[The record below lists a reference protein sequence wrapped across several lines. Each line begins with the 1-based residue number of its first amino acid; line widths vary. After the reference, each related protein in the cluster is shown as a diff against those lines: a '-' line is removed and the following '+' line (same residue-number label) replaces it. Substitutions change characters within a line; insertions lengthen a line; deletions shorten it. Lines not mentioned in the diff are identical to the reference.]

1 MVEKEIILTESGF
14 KKLKDELQYLK
25 SVRRKEVAKRIK
37 EAREYGDINENS
49 EYDDAKN
56 EQAFLEGRIKSLE
69 QMVRFAKIIAKGD
82 KEDHIVGV
90 GDEVVLL
97 DLELDERFTYTIVGS
112 AEADPSKNRISNES
126 PIGQAIINKEVGD
139 VVKVEVP
146 AGVLTF
152 QILEIV
158 D

>member
-82 KEDHIVGV
+82 KEDHIVGI

-97 DLELDERFTYTIVGS
+97 DLDLDERFTYTIVGS

-126 PIGQAIINKEVGD
+126 PIGQAIINKEAGD

-152 QILEIV
+152 QVLEIV